1 MGVEDMPDVKQRM
14 IDIVNSVPDDYFDG
28 LKPTE
33 MVFKLMVE
41 YIKRYGEDETTII
54 PGTDKH
60 FNYENLKEI
69 FENKNLNYKEAKQM
83 EFLKKSL
90 NKVNVQENTLYD
102 IIYDLFFYA
111 KLQES
116 EEDIKNGRI
125 CTLEE
130 LRQHINELEEKH
142 ANNNIG

>member
-41 YIKRYGEDETTII
+41 YIKRNGEDETTII

-60 FNYENLKEI
+60 FNYENLKKI
-69 FENKNLNYKEAKQM
+69 FENK
-83 EFLKKSL
+83 
-90 NKVNVQENTLYD
+90 
-102 IIYDLFFYA
+102 I
-111 KLQES
+111 
-116 EEDIKNGRI
+116 
-125 CTLEE
+125 
-130 LRQHINELEEKH
+130 
-142 ANNNIG
+142 

>member
-60 FNYENLKEI
+60 FNYENLKKI
-69 FENKNLNYKEAKQM
+69 YSDVPVLCTDMYCGCPVCGFKRYKG
-83 EFLKKSL
+83 S
-90 NKVNVQENTLYD
+90 
-102 IIYDLFFYA
+102 I
-111 KLQES
+111 
-116 EEDIKNGRI
+116 
-125 CTLEE
+125 
-130 LRQHINELEEKH
+130 
-142 ANNNIG
+142 